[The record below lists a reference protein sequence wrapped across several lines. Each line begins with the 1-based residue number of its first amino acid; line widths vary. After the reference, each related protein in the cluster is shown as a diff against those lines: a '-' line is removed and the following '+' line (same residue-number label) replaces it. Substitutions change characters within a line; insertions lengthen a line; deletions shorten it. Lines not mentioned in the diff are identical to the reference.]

1 MGMLRIERLSR
12 WVLRD
17 RFLDTGN
24 MIDVT
29 VVGIYDDA
37 CEVCVSGRCGKRST

>member
-1 MGMLRIERLSR
+1 
-12 WVLRD
+12 
-17 RFLDTGN
+17 